1 MKTEFTDLSA
11 TRKHLEVEIPSAVVD
26 AEIDRLARHYSRSA
40 RLPGF
45 RPGKVPAHLV
55 RQRYRDQIL
64 HDVAHDLI
72 PKAVDE
78 ALRERGLEPVDTPSI
93 TDVTVEEGRPLTF
106 TASFE
111 TLPPVDPGDY
121 TGLTVRRTIAA
132 VSEEDVRTALERLR
146 LRAARHEPVV
156 GRGAAPGDT
165 ALVDLDRRV
174 ASRPDRA
181 EPGAALRA
189 PSLSEGDRHENVS
202 IELGG
207 PANPPGFDDHL
218 LGIAG
223 GDTRTFT
230 VRFPADYAVPDLAG
244 ADVEYTVAVKAVRQR
259 ILPALDDEF
268 ARDLGSFDTLEALRD
283 RVRADLE
290 TQAARDADRRMRS
303 DLVRQLAARVTGDVP
318 DALVTRDLDRRV
330 EHFAQHL
337 VAQGVDPRTA
347 EIDWPAFRED
357 QRAAAAESVRG
368 TLVLDEIARRESIGV
383 DEADLARALERYA
396 GETDRTVA
404 AVRATL
410 EKEGGVARLAAG
422 LRRDKTIDF
431 LLSRATMIEV

>member
-11 TRKHLEVEIPSAVVD
+11 TRKHLAVEIPSAVVD
-26 AEIDRLARHYSRSA
+26 AAIDRLARRYSRSA

-93 TDVTVEEGRPLTF
+93 ADVTVEEGRPLTF
-106 TASFE
+106 TARFE
-111 TLPPVDPGDY
+111 TLPRVDPGDY
-121 TGLTVRRTIAA
+121 TGLTVRRTVAA
-132 VSEEDVRTALERLR
+132 VSDEDVQTSLERLR
-146 LRAARHEPVV
+146 LRAARHEPVD
-156 GRGAAPGDT
+156 GRGAARGDT
-165 ALVDLDRRV
+165 VLVDLDRRV
-174 ASRPDRA
+174 SSRRVDPDRA
-181 EPGAALRA
+181 SDPRA
-189 PSLSEGDRHENVS
+189 PTSDRHENVS

-218 LGIAG
+218 LGVAG

-230 VRFPADYAVPDLAG
+230 IRFPADYAVPDLAG

-268 ARDLGSFDTLEALRD
+268 ARDVGSFDTLEALRD

-290 TQAARDADRRMRS
+290 TDAARDADRRVRS

-318 DALVTRDLDRRV
+318 DALVTRELDRRV

-337 VAQGVDPRTA
+337 VGQGVDPRTA
-347 EIDWPAFRED
+347 EIDWHAFRED

-368 TLVLDEIARRESIGV
+368 TLVLDEIARREAIGV
-383 DEADLARALERYA
+383 DDADLARELERYA
-396 GETDRTVA
+396 GESGRTVA
-404 AVRATL
+404 AVRAML
-410 EKEGGVARLAAG
+410 EKEGGLARLAAG

-431 LLSRATMIEV
+431 LLSRVTMIEA